1 MRKGVLFLFL
11 DPSFLGYML
20 AVVFSLIEGPL
31 LVVTALPVS
40 LWGQLTLS
48 VLPGDLGREKGGQR

>member
-11 DPSFLGYML
+11 DPSFLSCML
-20 AVVFSLIEGPL
+20 AMLCSLIEGPL

-48 VLPGDLGREKGGQR
+48 LLPGDLGREKGGQR